1 MKKLT
6 KSILMKLIKEEIEN
20 VKLGAKS
27 MTRSAQARAE
37 KERAKD
43 IASGDSLGD
52 VTSRERAILKDVED
66 ILTKIAE
73 KDDLNKYRNQL
84 QSLLKRLLKRSP
96 DSEDP
101 VATED
106 SE

>member
-1 MKKLT
+1 MKIT
-6 KSILMKLIKEEIEN
+6 KSRLVQIIKEEIEN

-27 MTRSAQARAE
+27 ISRSAQAAAE
-37 KERAKD
+37 KQRAKD
-43 IASGDSLGD
+43 ISTGASLGD
-52 VTSRERAILKDVED
+52 VTSKERAILKDVED

-84 QSLLKRLLKRSP
+84 QNLLKKLLQRSP
-96 DSEDP
+96 DSEDSD
-101 VATED
+101 ATED